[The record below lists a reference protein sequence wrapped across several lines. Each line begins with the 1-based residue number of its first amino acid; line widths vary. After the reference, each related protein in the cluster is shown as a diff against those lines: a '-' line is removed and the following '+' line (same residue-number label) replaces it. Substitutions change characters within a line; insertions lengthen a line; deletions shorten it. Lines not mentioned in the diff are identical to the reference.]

1 MKNTMKKPVAIPV
14 EKLHPFTGHPFKVK
28 DDEEMNTLIESIQTQ
43 GILSPMIVR
52 PIEDIAAD
60 FNIDV
65 LLLSHSLTTF
75 AFSVPNGGVI
85 IHGTPSLI
93 LLTTMR

>member
-1 MKNTMKKPVAIPV
+1 LN
-14 EKLHPFTGHPFKVK
+14 
-28 DDEEMNTLIESIQTQ
+28 
-43 GILSPMIVR
+43 
-52 PIEDIAAD
+52 IAAD

-85 IHGTPSLI
+85 IHGMPSLI
-93 LLTTMR
+93 FLTILR